1 MLTELFCSIDDFLI
15 SSKCNPAK
23 MLLPRKVI
31 RNRSGTMSTSELMT
45 IFIWFHCSGYKNF
58 KQFYVEYV
66 CRHLRKEFPYLI
78 SYSRF
83 VQLLPS
89 LLVPMTMF
97 LKSSFAKCNGISI
110 IDSTAIN
117 VCHNRRIKRNKV
129 FMGIA
134 ERSKTTMGW
143 FFGFKVHLIVNDRGE
158 LLSVT
163 LTKGNV
169 DDRKPVPRMTK
180 NIFGRLFGDK
190 GYLSSKLTERL
201 RDKGVTLITTLRK
214 NMKNKLM
221 PLFDKIM
228 LRKRFIIETIN
239 DKLKNECQIEHTRH
253 RSPTNFLI
261 NLLAGLI
268 CYQQSPKKPGLKMP
282 HGFDELIVA

>member
-1 MLTELFCSIDDFLI
+1 MLTELFCSIDDFLK
-15 SSKCNPAK
+15 SQKYNPAQTI
-23 MLLPRKVI
+23 LPANKS
-31 RNRSGTMSTSELMT
+31 RNRAGTMSTSELMT
-45 IFIWFHCSGYKNF
+45 IVIWFHCSGYKNF
-58 KQFYVEYV
+58 KQFYLEYV
-66 CRHLRKEFPYLI
+66 CKHLRQDFPNLI
-78 SYSRF
+78 SYSRLI
-83 VQLLPS
+83 QLMPR
-89 LLVPMTMF
+89 LVIPLAMF
-97 LKSSFAKCNGISI
+97 LKSSFAQCSGISI
-110 IDSTAIN
+110 IDSTSIN

-129 FMGIA
+129 FSGVA

-143 FFGFKVHLIVNDRGE
+143 FFGFKVHIIVNDRGE

-169 DDRKPVPRMTK
+169 DDRKPVPRKVK
-180 NIFGRLFGDK
+180 NIFGKLFGDK
-190 GYLSSKLTERL
+190 GYLSSALSEQL
-201 RDKGVTLITTLRK
+201 RSKGINLITSIRK

-253 RSPTNFLI
+253 RSLTNFLL

-268 CYQQSPKKPGLKMP
+268 CYQRSEKKPALKMP
-282 HGFDELIVA
+282 PSLNKLLVA